1 MDPEDSENQ
10 DEVNDM
16 SSGRERDEMSD
27 SPSIMN
33 EKRMAGSISSSKNN
47 MSG

>member
-16 SSGRERDEMSD
+16 SSEMSD

-33 EKRMAGSISSSKNN
+33 EGKRMAGSISSSKNN